1 MIKSIKIQKEASF
14 KEEVLIEN
22 LQKVNIIYG
31 ANGTG
36 KSTIS
41 KVLSDTDGKYPECY
55 VEWADGTP
63 LDVLAYNKD
72 FRDRN
77 FIENMPGIF
86 TLGEATIEEK
96 KIIKEKNEQLSHIE
110 EEVKDYQKSI
120 NKLKE
125 KEADEEKELISYLW
139 DNVYKKYPEFS
150 DACKGYKY
158 KKLFKDRLVE
168 CFTIFEDSVQEIDIL
183 RENAKQL
190 FGDTPVSQAPIQP
203 IDASILFNIEESE
216 LWKKVVVG
224 KQDVDI
230 AALIKRLGMSDW
242 ISQGQKFLEN
252 GSDICPFCQQH
263 TINED
268 FRKKLNDFFDEKYK
282 MDVAEI
288 NNMQAQYR
296 TFSDDLIYRLKVLVE
311 KQKSMSKSFLNII
324 QIESLTK
331 TFNAMISEISEIM
344 VQKAKE
350 PSRQITL
357 PSTKEITEE
366 INALIN
372 NANDEIAKHNNL
384 VTNFNCERDKL
395 IKNIWHFFVKSEY
408 AKLEA
413 YDRLCKDIVKG
424 VSALEIKINDARK
437 RHLILRD
444 EIRKLETNMTSVKPT
459 IIEMNKMLAGFGF
472 TSFHIEE
479 TEEDH
484 NQYHVI
490 RENGDLAYAT
500 LSEGE
505 ITFLTFLYY
514 MQLVKGSFS
523 DSGITSSRVLVI
535 DDPVSSLDSSVLFV
549 VSTLIRE
556 VFTNI
561 HEGSTNIKQVILL
574 THNVYFHKEVSFIDR
589 HCKWRDDVH
598 FWILRKN
605 NNVSSIQ
612 PFMKEN
618 PIKSSYD
625 LLWHE
630 FRNSE
635 AVKSHVL
642 IQNIMRRIIEN
653 YFQILGGFSPDYILD
668 QFDVAEER
676 QICRQ
681 LLSWVNVGSHSYPDD
696 IYVEMSD
703 EQINRQRDIFHK
715 IFIKMHQ
722 EEHYNMMMRP
732 TTKEGESYVNAEE
745 G

>member
-1 MIKSIKIQKEASF
+1 MIKSIKIRNEATF
-14 KEEVLIEN
+14 KNEGGVIDN

-31 ANGTG
+31 SNGTG

-41 KVLSDTDGKYPECY
+41 RVLSDTEGKYPECF
-55 VEWADGTP
+55 VDWEDGTP
-63 LDVLAYNKD
+63 LEVLAYNKD

-77 FIENMPGIF
+77 FVENMPGIF

-96 KIIKEKNEQLSHIE
+96 KLVKNKNEQLSQIE
-110 EEVKDYQKSI
+110 EEGKNYQKNI
-120 NKLKE
+120 NKLKGR
-125 KEADEEKELISYLW
+125 EADEEKELISYLW

-158 KKLFKDRLVE
+158 KKQFKDRLVE
-168 CFTIFEDSVQEIDIL
+168 CFTIFEDSVLGIDIL
-183 RENAKQL
+183 REKAKQL

-203 IDASILFNIEESE
+203 IDASILFNIEESV
-216 LWKKVVVG
+216 LWKKVVIG

-230 AALIKRLGMSDW
+230 AALINRLGMSDW
-242 ISQGQKFLEN
+242 VSQGQLFLED

-268 FRKKLNDFFDEKYK
+268 FRKKLNDFFDEGYK
-282 MDVAEI
+282 MDVTEI
-288 NNMQAQYR
+288 NNMQVKYKS
-296 TFSDDLIYRLKVLVE
+296 FSDDIIYRLKVLVE
-311 KQKSMSKSFLNII
+311 KQKSMSKSFLNLI

-331 TFNAMISEISEIM
+331 ALKAMISEISGIM

-357 PSTKEITEE
+357 PSTKEIIEE

-372 NANDEIAKHNNL
+372 NADDEIAKHNNL
-384 VTNFNCERDKL
+384 VNNFNSERDKL
-395 IKNIWHFFVKSEY
+395 IKGIWQFFVKSEY
-408 AKLEA
+408 TKLEA
-413 YDRLCKDIVKG
+413 YDRLRKDTVKG
-424 VSALEIKINDARK
+424 VSALETKINDARK
-437 RHLILRD
+437 RYSILRD

-459 IIEMNKMLAGFGF
+459 VIEMNKMLTGFGF

-479 TEEDH
+479 TEEGH

-556 VFTNI
+556 LFANI

-574 THNVYFHKEVSFIDR
+574 THNVYFHKEVSFLDR
-589 HCKWRDDVH
+589 YCKWRDDVF

-605 NNVSSIQ
+605 DNVSSIQ
-612 PFMKEN
+612 PYMKDN

-630 FRNSE
+630 FKSSKD
-635 AVKSHVL
+635 VKSHVV

-653 YFQILGGFSPDYILD
+653 YFQILGGFSPEYILEK
-668 QFDVAEER
+668 FDDPEER
-676 QICRQ
+676 KICRS
-681 LLSWVNVGSHSYPDD
+681 LLSWVNDGSHSFPDD
-696 IYVEMSD
+696 IFVELS
-703 EQINRQRDIFHK
+703 EQQLERHKAVFKRIFE
-715 IFIKMHQ
+715 KMNQ
-722 EEHYNMMMRP
+722 LEHYEMMMRP
-732 TTKEGESYVNAEE
+732 ATKESESSVKY
-745 G
+745 

>member
-1 MIKSIKIQKEASF
+1 M
-14 KEEVLIEN
+14 
-22 LQKVNIIYG
+22 
-31 ANGTG
+31 
-36 KSTIS
+36 
-41 KVLSDTDGKYPECY
+41 
-55 VEWADGTP
+55 
-63 LDVLAYNKD
+63 
-72 FRDRN
+72 
-77 FIENMPGIF
+77 
-86 TLGEATIEEK
+86 
-96 KIIKEKNEQLSHIE
+96 
-110 EEVKDYQKSI
+110 
-120 NKLKE
+120 
-125 KEADEEKELISYLW
+125 
-139 DNVYKKYPEFS
+139 
-150 DACKGYKY
+150 
-158 KKLFKDRLVE
+158 
-168 CFTIFEDSVQEIDIL
+168 
-183 RENAKQL
+183 
-190 FGDTPVSQAPIQP
+190 
-203 IDASILFNIEESE
+203 
-216 LWKKVVVG
+216 
-224 KQDVDI
+224 
-230 AALIKRLGMSDW
+230 
-242 ISQGQKFLEN
+242 
-252 GSDICPFCQQH
+252 
-263 TINED
+263 
-268 FRKKLNDFFDEKYK
+268 
-282 MDVAEI
+282 
-288 NNMQAQYR
+288 
-296 TFSDDLIYRLKVLVE
+296 
-311 KQKSMSKSFLNII
+311 
-324 QIESLTK
+324 
-331 TFNAMISEISEIM
+331 
-344 VQKAKE
+344 
-350 PSRQITL
+350 
-357 PSTKEITEE
+357 
-366 INALIN
+366 
-372 NANDEIAKHNNL
+372 
-384 VTNFNCERDKL
+384 
-395 IKNIWHFFVKSEY
+395 
-408 AKLEA
+408 
-413 YDRLCKDIVKG
+413 CKDIVKG
-424 VSALEIKINDARK
+424 VSALEIKINNARK

-668 QFDVAEER
+668 QFDVAEEK

>member
-1 MIKSIKIQKEASF
+1 MIKTIKIRNEATF
-14 KEEVLIEN
+14 KNEGGVIDN

-31 ANGTG
+31 SNGTG

-41 KVLSDTDGKYPECY
+41 RVLSDTEGKYPECF
-55 VEWADGTP
+55 VDWEDGTP
-63 LDVLAYNKD
+63 LDVIAYNKD

-77 FIENMPGIF
+77 FVENMPGIF

-96 KIIKEKNEQLSHIE
+96 KLVKEKNEQLSQIE
-110 EEVKDYQKSI
+110 EEGKNYQKNI
-120 NKLKE
+120 NKLKGR
-125 KEADEEKELISYLW
+125 EADEEKELISYLW

-158 KKLFKDRLVE
+158 KKQFKDRLVE
-168 CFTIFEDSVQEIDIL
+168 CFTIFEDSVLGIDIL
-183 RENAKQL
+183 REKAKQL

-203 IDASILFNIEESE
+203 IDASILFNIEESV
-216 LWKKVVVG
+216 LWKKVVIG

-230 AALIKRLGMSDW
+230 AALINRLGMSDW
-242 ISQGQKFLEN
+242 VSQGQLFLED

-268 FRKKLNDFFDEKYK
+268 FRKKLNDFFDEGYK

-288 NNMQAQYR
+288 NNMQVKYKS
-296 TFSDDLIYRLKVLVE
+296 FSDDIIYRLKVLVE
-311 KQKSMSKSFLNII
+311 KQKSMSKSFLNLI

-331 TFNAMISEISEIM
+331 ALKAMISEISGIM

-357 PSTKEITEE
+357 PSTKEIIED

-372 NANDEIAKHNNL
+372 NADDEIAKHNNL
-384 VTNFNCERDKL
+384 VNNFNSERDKL
-395 IKNIWHFFVKSEY
+395 IKSIWQFFVKSEY
-408 AKLEA
+408 TKLEA
-413 YDRLCKDIVKG
+413 YDRLRKDTVKG
-424 VSALEIKINDARK
+424 VSALETKINDARK
-437 RHLILRD
+437 RYSILRD

-459 IIEMNKMLAGFGF
+459 VIEMNKMLTGFGF

-479 TEEDH
+479 TEEGH

-505 ITFLTFLYY
+505 KTFLTFLYY

-523 DSGITSSRVLVI
+523 NSGITSSRVLVI

-556 VFTNI
+556 IFAII

-574 THNVYFHKEVSFIDR
+574 THNVYFHKEVSFLDR
-589 HCKWRDDVH
+589 YCKWRDDVF

-605 NNVSSIQ
+605 DNVSSIQ
-612 PFMKEN
+612 PYMKDN

-630 FRNSE
+630 FKSSKD
-635 AVKSHVL
+635 VTSHVV

-653 YFQILGGFSPDYILD
+653 YFQILGGFSPEYILEK
-668 QFDVAEER
+668 FDVPEER
-676 QICRQ
+676 KICRS
-681 LLSWVNVGSHSYPDD
+681 LLSWVNDGSHSFPDD
-696 IYVEMSD
+696 IFVELS
-703 EQINRQRDIFHK
+703 EQQLERHKAVFKRIFE
-715 IFIKMHQ
+715 KMNQ
-722 EEHYNMMMRP
+722 LEHYEMMMRP
-732 TTKEGESYVNAEE
+732 ATKESESSVKY
-745 G
+745 

>member
-1 MIKSIKIQKEASF
+1 MIKSIKILNEASF
-14 KEEVLIEN
+14 KEEVMIEN

-41 KVLSDTDGKYPECY
+41 KVLSDTEGKYPDCFVDWE
-55 VEWADGTP
+55 DSTP

-77 FIENMPGIF
+77 FVENMPGIF

-96 KIIKEKNEQLSHIE
+96 KLIKEKNEQLSQIE
-110 EEVKDYQKSI
+110 EEGKNYQKNI

-125 KEADEEKELISYLW
+125 TKNAEEGDLMLYLW

-150 DACKGYKY
+150 DACKGF
-158 KKLFKDRLVE
+158 KKKETFKDKILESFGV
-168 CFTIFEDSVQEIDIL
+168 FEDDVPEVDVL
-183 RENAKQL
+183 REKAKQL
-190 FGDTPVSQAPIQP
+190 FGETPITQAHIE
-203 IDASILFNIEESE
+203 IINASILFNIEESE

-224 KQDVDI
+224 KQDIDI
-230 AALIKRLGMSDW
+230 AALINKLGMSDW
-242 ISQGQKFLEN
+242 VSQGLQYMEE
-252 GSDICPFCQQH
+252 GSDTCPFCQHH
-263 TINED
+263 TINGD
-268 FRKKLNDFFDEKYK
+268 FRKKLNDFFDEGYK
-282 MDVAEI
+282 KDVADI
-288 NNMQAQYR
+288 NNMQVKYKSF
-296 TFSDDLIYRLKVLVE
+296 TDDIVYRLKVMIGG
-311 KQKSMSKSFLNII
+311 QKGMAKCFLNIT
-324 QIESLTK
+324 QIESLIK
-331 TFNAMISEISEIM
+331 ALNATISEISGIM

-357 PSTKEITEE
+357 PSTKDIIEE
-366 INALIN
+366 INVLIKS
-372 NANDEIAKHNNL
+372 ANDEIVKHNNL
-384 VTNFNCERDKL
+384 VTNFNSERDNL
-395 IKNIWHFFVKSEY
+395 IKSIWKFFVKSEY

-413 YDRLCKDIVKG
+413 YDKLCKDTVKG
-424 VSALEIKINDARK
+424 VSALKVKIIDARK
-437 RHLILRD
+437 RYSVLRD
-444 EIRKLETNMTSVKPT
+444 EIRKLETNMTSVKT
-459 IIEMNKMLAGFGF
+459 AVIEMNKMLDSFGF

-479 TEEDH
+479 TGEGQ
-484 NQYHVI
+484 NQYHVV
-490 RENGDLAYAT
+490 RENGELAFKT

-523 DSGITSSRVLVI
+523 DSGITSNRVLVI
-535 DDPVSSLDSSVLFV
+535 DDPVSSLDSSILFV

-556 VFTNI
+556 LFTTI
-561 HEGSTNIKQVILL
+561 HEDITNIKQIILL
-574 THNVYFHKEVSFIDR
+574 THNVYFHKEVSFMDK
-589 HCKWRDDVH
+589 HCKWRDNVY

-612 PFMKEN
+612 PFMKDN

-630 FRNSE
+630 FKNSE
-635 AVKSHVL
+635 EVKSHVI

-653 YFQILGGFSPDYILD
+653 YFQILGGFSPDYILN
-668 QFDVAEER
+668 QFDVAEDK

-681 LLSWVNVGSHSYPDD
+681 LLSWVNAGSHSYPDD

-703 EQINRQRDIFHK
+703 EQLNRQREIFHK

-732 TTKEGESYVNAEE
+732 TTKEGENCVNSEVD
-745 G
+745 